1 MNTGVQLDNAT
12 IGANQQIHYAEF
24 WKRAVAMV
32 IDTLVFLP
40 LIGYVGRE
48 PTIYQDVSGTSVI
61 LVLFFTVLMW
71 LYYAGMES
79 STSQATIRKMLMG
92 IKVTDMNGHRIS
104 FARASGRFFGKALSK
119 LIVYIGF
126 IMAAFTEKKQGLHDI
141 LAKTLVINK

>member
-1 MNTGVQLDNAT
+1 MNTEILSNGEVKSVR
-12 IGANQQIHYAEF
+12 YAEF
-24 WKRAVAMV
+24 WKRVVATV

-48 PTIYQDVSGTSVI
+48 PTIYENLSGTGVV
-61 LVLFFTVLMW
+61 LALFFTVLVW

-79 STSQATIRKMLMG
+79 SNSQATIGKMLMG
-92 IKVTDMNGHRIS
+92 IKVTDLAGNRIS

-119 LIVYIGF
+119 LIIYIGF

-141 LAKTLVINK
+141 LAKTLVVNK

>member
-1 MNTGVQLDNAT
+1 
-12 IGANQQIHYAEF
+12 
-24 WKRAVAMV
+24 
-32 IDTLVFLP
+32 
-40 LIGYVGRE
+40 
-48 PTIYQDVSGTSVI
+48 
-61 LVLFFTVLMW
+61 
-71 LYYAGMES
+71 MES
-79 STSQATIRKMLMG
+79 STSQATIGKMLMG

>member
-1 MNTGVQLDNAT
+1 MNTPANSSAIATLDTN
-12 IGANQQIHYAEF
+12 YAEF
-24 WKRAVAMV
+24 WKRVVATV

-48 PTIYQDVSGTSVI
+48 PTVYQEMSGTGAI
-61 LVLFFTVLMW
+61 LALFFTVLMW

-79 STSQATIRKMLMG
+79 SASQATIGKMLMG

>member
-12 IGANQQIHYAEF
+12 IGASQQIHYAEF

-48 PTIYQDVSGTSVI
+48 PTIYQEVSGTGAI
-61 LVLFFTVLMW
+61 LALFFVALVW

-79 STSQATIRKMLMG
+79 SSSQATIGKMLMG
-92 IKVTDMNGHRIS
+92 IKVTDMAGHRIS

-141 LAKTLVINK
+141 FAIALVVNK

>member
-79 STSQATIRKMLMG
+79 STSQATIGKMLMG

-104 FARASGRFFGKALSK
+104 FARASGRFFGKELFK

-126 IMAAFTEKKQGLHDI
+126 MMVVFSEKKLGL
-141 LAKTLVINK
+141 

>member
-1 MNTGVQLDNAT
+1 MNTEILSNGEVKSVR
-12 IGANQQIHYAEF
+12 YAEF
-24 WKRAVAMV
+24 WKRVVATV

-48 PTIYQDVSGTSVI
+48 PTIYENLSGTGVV
-61 LVLFFTVLMW
+61 LALFFTVLVW

-79 STSQATIRKMLMG
+79 ANSQATIGKMLMG
-92 IKVTDMNGHRIS
+92 IKVTDLAGNRIS

-119 LIVYIGF
+119 LIIYIGF

-141 LAKTLVINK
+141 LAKTLVVNK